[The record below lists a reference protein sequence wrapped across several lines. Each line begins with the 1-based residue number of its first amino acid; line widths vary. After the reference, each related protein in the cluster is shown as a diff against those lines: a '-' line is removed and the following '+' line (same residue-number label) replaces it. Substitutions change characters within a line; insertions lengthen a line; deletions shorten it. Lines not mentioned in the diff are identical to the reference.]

1 MELEDF
7 FRNTKVNM
15 YLGWLLTLSI
25 AAVFAESLLDF
36 DILWI
41 IFSALMISVILL
53 PVVTHRNPRV
63 MLPWEVI
70 LIASIPVIVRTLEI
84 SVLSNQIATY
94 LAMAGLALIIAV
106 ELHIFTNIKFNHA
119 FAVGFTVIS
128 TLALAGIWAV
138 LRYNMDIYLGT
149 SYLSTNEALMIE
161 FINATVAGLL
171 AGIIFDIYFT
181 RRDRKFR
188 KMLKKVV
195 RK

>member
-188 KMLKKVV
+188 KMLKKVI